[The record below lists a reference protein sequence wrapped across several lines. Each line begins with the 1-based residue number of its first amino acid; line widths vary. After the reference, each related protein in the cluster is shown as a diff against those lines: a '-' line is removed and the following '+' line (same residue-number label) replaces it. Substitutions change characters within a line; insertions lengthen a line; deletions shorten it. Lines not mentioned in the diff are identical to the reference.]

1 MVSLSNDMERLMK
14 EQSELAQLRE
24 QLEESKRKLQSEDIS
39 ESAVQ
44 SASLTAQTPRHEE
57 HASSFAPSSFALA
70 SLSSSSTVSTSSS
83 TWTPPKL
90 YLVPSLPQPTVVPTG
105 LPLALFP
112 SSRTAHTNPS
122 FSSPYSSLPASG
134 SSVYLENGLIRL
146 QRSSTTIESTLQGLQ
161 SKLDRLLNSQHSI
174 KSTKFTG
181 TSVKFSGSASFSSVL
196 SSSSSSSM
204 LLKNLEKALTQRDQ
218 LQEHT
223 TRLEEANAELEQ

>member
-1 MVSLSNDMERLMK
+1 MMSLSNDMERLMK

-44 SASLTAQTPRHEE
+44 SYVD
-57 HASSFAPSSFALA
+57 
-70 SLSSSSTVSTSSS
+70 STEIGFSVLDSTINSCPHC
-83 TWTPPKL
+83 PPL
-90 YLVPSLPQPTVVPTG
+90 GFISVVPNG
-105 LPLALFP
+105 N
-112 SSRTAHTNPS
+112 TNPS
-122 FSSPYSSLPASG
+122 FSSPYSSLTASV
-134 SSVYLENGLIRL
+134 SSVDLENGLIRL
-146 QRSSTTIESTLQGLQ
+146 QRSSTTIESTLQDLQ
-161 SKLDRLLNSQHSI
+161 SKLDRLLDSQHSI

-223 TRLEEANAELEQ
+223 MRLEEANAELEQ